1 MRPDSNSS
9 TEPIDTWSAET
20 RNGRWLVV
28 DRNGCE
34 VADCGDRRDDADL
47 IVHYSQT
54 HEQMLRALRAAL
66 PYLESSY
73 ENLRSFGMDFDDAR
87 QTLERAAAAL
97 KYVTS
102 QPSLASVAGGR
113 AAAGD

>member
-1 MRPDSNSS
+1 M
-9 TEPIDTWSAET
+9 

-28 DRNGCE
+28 DRNGCQ
-34 VADCGDRRDDADL
+34 VADCDDRRDDADL

-66 PYLESSY
+66 PYLESTY
-73 ENLRSFGMDFDDAR
+73 ENLQSFGMDFDDAR
-87 QTLERAAAAL
+87 QTLQRAAAAL

-102 QPSLASVAGGR
+102 PQPPASVAG
-113 AAAGD
+113 AGGCD